1 MQTRVEGSAVALVC
15 ELWRNVESAA
25 LVSGHEFTRAVSSA
39 PKLGWEGAS
48 SLPQSVFPVRSLAVP
63 PYRPP
68 PRFSLRHKSPAP
80 KLEIVGDCPP
90 RRTIPFAF
98 QGRISREAR
107 HQSWKVKGLFEISA
121 KGNATA
127 REGPGKTG
135 STDTPGMETSLDRS

>member
-1 MQTRVEGSAVALVC
+1 MDKKQFPDWPT
-15 ELWRNVESAA
+15 
-25 LVSGHEFTRAVSSA
+25 
-39 PKLGWEGAS
+39 LGKY
-48 SLPQSVFPVRSLAVP
+48 LRTP
-63 PYRPP
+63 P
-68 PRFSLRHKSPAP
+68 LDDHK
-80 KLEIVGDCPP
+80 KFLE
-90 RRTIPFAF
+90 TIPFAF